1 MKQYNYKKLSYKQIE
16 KVITG
21 DTEAMTEL
29 VELYMPYI
37 KKLSD
42 GNQDTEDKIV
52 ARLMNTVLRF
62 KLDYKAKQGQS

>member
-1 MKQYNYKKLSYKQIE
+1 MKQYNYQKLSYEQIE

-21 DTEAMTEL
+21 DAETMAEM
-29 VELYMPYI
+29 VNLYMPYI
-37 KKLSD
+37 RKLGC

-62 KLDYKAKQGQS
+62 KLDYKAK

>member
-1 MKQYNYKKLSYKQIE
+1 MKQYNYKKLSYEQIE

-21 DTEAMTEL
+21 DAETMTEM
-29 VELYMPYI
+29 VNLYMPYI
-37 KKLSD
+37 RKLSY

-62 KLDYKAKQGQS
+62 KLDYKAKQG

>member
-1 MKQYNYKKLSYKQIE
+1 MKKYNYKKLSYEQIE

-21 DTEAMTEL
+21 DSETMTEL

-37 KKLSD
+37 RKLSC

-62 KLDYKAKQGQS
+62 KMDYEPKQR